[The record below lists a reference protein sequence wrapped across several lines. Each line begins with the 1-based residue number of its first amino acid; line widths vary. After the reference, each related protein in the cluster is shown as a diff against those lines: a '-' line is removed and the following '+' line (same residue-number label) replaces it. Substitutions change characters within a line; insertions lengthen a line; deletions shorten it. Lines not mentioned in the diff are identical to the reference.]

1 MCKPPLKDQEKI
13 LDPTIPMKF
22 AKRKNWLKHF
32 DRKGMERTTRIAGY
46 HFYFKTHTRA
56 QKYTH

>member
-1 MCKPPLKDQEKI
+1 MCKPTPKDQEKI
-13 LDPTIPMKF
+13 LDPTVPMKF
-22 AKRKNWLKHF
+22 AKRDLKRFHH
-32 DRKGMERTTRIAGY
+32 THQVITRIVEY